1 MDDKMDEKI
10 ENLNADEEQF
20 LYAKVL
26 GYGMLLGLA
35 ILLLTFLLYATG
47 IMAPAIP
54 KDTLANYWQYSA
66 HHYLEVVEEEYL
78 HLGRLCDGWTWTR
91 LLGKG
96 DYVNFIGIATLS
108 AITILCYLA
117 IIPTLLRKGD
127 KVYAIIALLEALILS
142 LAASGILAVGH

>member
-1 MDDKMDEKI
+1 MDEKKVT
-10 ENLNADEEQF
+10 LNADEEQF
-20 LYAKVL
+20 LYAKLL
-26 GYGMLLGLA
+26 GYGMLIGLA
-35 ILLLTFLLYATG
+35 VLLLTFLLYATG
-47 IMAPAIP
+47 IMEPAIP
-54 KDTLANYWQYSA
+54 KDALANYWQHNA

-78 HLGRLCDGWTWTR
+78 HLGRLCDGWAWVR

-96 DYVNFIGIATLS
+96 DYINFVGIAILS